1 MFFSEAALKS
11 LADDLSALD
20 GKLNKLVEGY
30 VGLKLSKPRAQ
41 EFASQ
46 GFPRRLKT
54 MARCIKN
61 VFALIPPARQELP
74 TSDALSDATINVQGF
89 VFNTY
94 GAVDNLAWI
103 WVSEKGQTRGDGTP
117 IPDSH
122 VGLGPDNTSV
132 RQTFSAE
139 FQAYLAGLD
148 DWMKFLAKLRHAL
161 AHRIPLYIPPYVI
174 RDADVAAYHEL
185 AGKMND
191 AIKAQDL
198 SAYDA
203 LSAERLS
210 LGRFQPWISQSFA
223 EGAKPVV
230 FHPQMLSDF
239 KTIEELGRKMLE
251 ELSGGS

>member
-1 MFFSEAALKS
+1 MYFSEVALKT
-11 LADDLSALD
+11 LTD
-20 GKLNKLVEGY
+20 GYAAIDTKLNKRVESY
-30 VGLKLSKPRAQ
+30 VGLQLREPRAR

-61 VFALIPPARQELP
+61 VFALIPPERQELP
-74 TSDALSDATINVQGF
+74 TADELSDATINIQAF

-94 GAVDNLAWI
+94 AAVDNLAWI
-103 WVSEKGQTRGDGTP
+103 WLSEKGQKRGDGTP
-117 IPDSH
+117 ILDKH
-122 VGLGPDNTSV
+122 VGLGSDNTSV
-132 RQTFSAE
+132 RQTLSAA
-139 FQAYLAGLD
+139 FQAYLVGLD
-148 DWMKFLAKLRHAL
+148 EWLKFLANLRHAL

-174 RDADVAAYHEL
+174 QDADVAVYNEL
-185 AGKMND
+185 ADKMNA
-191 AIKAQDL
+191 AIKAQDF

-203 LSAERLS
+203 LSAQQLK

-239 KTIEELGRKMLE
+239 ATIDELAGKMLA
-251 ELSGGS
+251 ELRGA

>member
-1 MFFSEAALKS
+1 MFFAEAALKS
-11 LADDLSALD
+11 LADDFLALD
-20 GKLNKLVEGY
+20 GKLNKIVESY
-30 VGLKLSKPRAQ
+30 VSLKLSKPRAQ

-54 MARCIKN
+54 MVRCIKN
-61 VFALIPPARQELP
+61 VFALIPPEREGLP
-74 TSDALSDATINVQGF
+74 TADELSDATINIQGF

-103 WVSEKGQTRGDGTP
+103 WVSEKGQQRTDGTP
-117 IPDSH
+117 IRDTH
-122 VGLGPDNTSV
+122 VGLGPDNISV
-132 RQTFSAE
+132 RQTLSAE

-174 RDADVAAYHEL
+174 RDADVAAYQEF
-185 AGKMND
+185 ASKMND
-191 AIKAQDL
+191 AIKAQDF

-203 LSAERLS
+203 LSADQLS

-230 FHPQMLSDF
+230 FHPQLLSDF
-239 KTIEELGRKMLE
+239 NTIDELGRKLLA
-251 ELSGGS
+251 ELGGA